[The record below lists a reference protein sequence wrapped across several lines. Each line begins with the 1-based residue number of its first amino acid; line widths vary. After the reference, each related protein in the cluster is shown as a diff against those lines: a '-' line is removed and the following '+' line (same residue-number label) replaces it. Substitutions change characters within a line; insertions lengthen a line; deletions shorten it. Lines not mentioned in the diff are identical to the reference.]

1 MEVAMQLP
9 FFSKAVPIFLAGLML
24 TGCASKSLPPP
35 MPEAINFEQLA
46 KNPSADIKNNLK
58 VDFYGNALKDTKKFV
73 IGAFQVRF
81 RETLTGKL
89 ETKDKNCKGTLVSLF
104 SLQDNAAL
112 FQSVTDEL
120 YKKFVADMKQ
130 RGFQIVDFGEM
141 QKQSDFSTALKG
153 KLDSGKYAELT
164 APAISNPYSADSVMG
179 HLPGISVAIGS
190 QETAGYSIY
199 VPDEVPLF
207 EYSLPRGMA
216 DDFDVVVLPGIL
228 PAHRI
233 HAAEKLGAGVITV
246 GFEVELIKFNYDAC
260 TIKTELIMT
269 QAPMV
274 RTRLTAF
281 NAYAVGAKI
290 PFTLWGRPLDNGI
303 VMTPKSRGGPKGSGF
318 ISDLMSGGKE
328 YGTRWSEVDDGAVTI
343 NYAKGSDALDEKE
356 VVPVAV
362 KFPAAFKKSTDVHL
376 QMIMHV
382 LDHQADFN

>member
-1 MEVAMQLP
+1 MQLQ
-9 FFSKAVPIFLAGLML
+9 FFSKAVPVILAGVIL

-35 MPEAINFEQLA
+35 MPEAINFDQIA
-46 KNPSADIKNNLK
+46 KDPGADIKNSLK
-58 VDFYGNALKDTKKFV
+58 VDLYGDGLKGTNKFV

-89 ETKDKNCKGTLVSLF
+89 ETKDKNCRGSLVNLF
-104 SLQDNAAL
+104 SLQDNEAL

-120 YKKFVADMKQ
+120 YKKFLADMKQ
-130 RGFQIVDFGEM
+130 RGFQIVDFAEM

-153 KLDSGKYAELT
+153 KLNSGKYVSLT
-164 APAISNPYSADSVMG
+164 APAISNPYEADSVMG
-179 HLPGISVAIGS
+179 HLPGIASAIGS
-190 QETAGYSIY
+190 QETAGYRIY
-199 VPDEVPLF
+199 APDTVPLF

-216 DDFDVVVLPGIL
+216 DDFDVVVLPGVI
-228 PAHRI
+228 PTHRMD
-233 HAAEKLGAGVITV
+233 AAAKLGAGVITV
-246 GFEVELIKFNYDAC
+246 GFEVELMKFNYDAC

-290 PFTLWGRPLDNGI
+290 PFTLWGRPVDNGI
-303 VMTPKSRGGPKGSGF
+303 IMTPKSRGGPKGSGF

-328 YGTRWSEVDDGAVTI
+328 YCTRWSEVDDGAVTVD
-343 NYAKGSDALDEKE
+343 YSKGSDPLDQKE
-356 VVPVAV
+356 AVPVAA
-362 KFPAAFKKSTDVHL
+362 KFPAAFKKSTDAHL

-382 LDHQADFN
+382 LEHQTDYK

>member
-1 MEVAMQLP
+1 M
-9 FFSKAVPIFLAGLML
+9 KG
-24 TGCASKSLPPP
+24 
-35 MPEAINFEQLA
+35 
-46 KNPSADIKNNLK
+46 
-58 VDFYGNALKDTKKFV
+58 TKKFV

-89 ETKDKNCKGTLVSLF
+89 DSKDKNCRGTLVSLF
-104 SLQDNAAL
+104 SLQDNQTL
-112 FQSVTDEL
+112 FQSVTEEL

-130 RGFQIVDFGEM
+130 RGFQIVNFAEM

-153 KLDSGKYAELT
+153 QLNSGKYAELT
-164 APAISNPYSADSVMG
+164 APAISNPYGADSVMG
-179 HLPGISVAIGS
+179 HLPGIASAIGS

-199 VPDEVPLF
+199 VPDAVPLF

-216 DDFDVVVLPGIL
+216 DDFDVVVLPGNL

-233 HAAEKLGAGVITV
+233 DAAAKLGAGVITV
-246 GFEVELIKFNYDAC
+246 GFEVELMKFNYDAC
-260 TIKTELIMT
+260 TIKTELLMT

-281 NAYAVGAKI
+281 NAFPVGAKI
-290 PFTLWGRPLDNGI
+290 PFTLWGRPVDNGI
-303 VMTPKSRGGPKGSGF
+303 IMTPKSRGGPKGSGF

-343 NYAKGSDALDEKE
+343 NYSKGSDALDEKE
-356 VVPVAV
+356 VVPVAA
-362 KFPAAFKKSTDVHL
+362 KFPTAFKKSTDAHL

-382 LDHQADFN
+382 LDHEAAYK